1 MGPHLLAVVILLVA
15 AGASPAQAECG
26 NARWWYGD
34 DSDPDI
40 QQYLIQSRLMA
51 TACVWQDRPATC
63 APLVRLGER
72 FLDYLLLQ
80 YEHARASESRTHQGQ
95 SLLWL
100 SSALRFADLTRSQT
114 AIRYIRDY
122 RDAIFTPPRSI
133 ESDYWASS
141 VERVL
146 LSACLDTYGRPAS
159 SCS

>member
-15 AGASPAQAECG
+15 GASAAQAECG
-26 NARWWYGD
+26 NARWWYAD
-34 DSDPDI
+34 DSDPEI

-63 APLVRLGER
+63 EPLVRLGER

-80 YEHARASESRTHQGQ
+80 YEHARASDSRTHQGQ

-100 SSALRFADLTRSQT
+100 SSALRFGDLARSQT
-114 AIRYIRDY
+114 AIRYVRDHL
-122 RDAIFTPPRSI
+122 DAIFTPPPSI
-133 ESDYWASS
+133 KPDYWAAS

-146 LSACLDTYGRPAS
+146 LSACLDTYGRLTS
-159 SCS
+159 GCS